1 MNESEVVKLEKI
13 TKQFGMVVANSNVDL
28 TLRKGEIHALLGENG
43 AGKSTLMNM
52 LSGIYT
58 PDSGSICVRGEKV
71 HFASPKDAIGYGI
84 GMVHQHFKLVD
95 DFTAR
100 ENIIAGTNN
109 SRFTVGSKEEA
120 KIKALCEKYNL
131 IIDLNKR
138 VCDMSVSEKQMLE
151 IIKVIYRGCDI
162 LILDEPTAVLTPQ
175 EVEVLFDIVRRMK
188 KEGCAVVIITHKLH
202 EVMALCD
209 CVTVLRKGTTIE
221 TLKIKE
227 TNPRHLTELMVGSKT
242 ELSISRP
249 KVKDKKTIYEAKNLF
264 AKNKEGIN
272 VLDNVSLA
280 IRSGEILGVAGV
292 AGSGQKELCEA
303 LVGLYKLQS
312 GNILYKGEDITGEA
326 PRKIFKR
333 GISMSFIP
341 EDRLGMG
348 LVGSMDIVD
357 NLLLKEYH
365 TQKGFLLKKNGV
377 KDKAKALVEKLEVKT
392 PSIFH
397 PVKML
402 SGGNIQKVLL
412 GREIEASPEV
422 IITAYA
428 VRGLDVGAT
437 HQIYDLLNE
446 QKSKGVGV
454 LFIGEDLDVLLQLCD
469 RIMVMCDGRVT
480 GIVKAEK
487 TTKEELGMMMSGHK
501 EDLEI
506 GEEKEINY
514 AS

>member
-1 MNESEVVKLEKI
+1 MNESVVVKLDKI
-13 TKQFGMVVANSNVDL
+13 TKQFGQVLANENVDL

-58 PDSGSICVRGEKV
+58 PDSGSIFVRGEKV
-71 HFASPKDAIGYGI
+71 YFTSPKQAIAHGI

-95 DFTAR
+95 SFTAR
-100 ENIIAGTNN
+100 ENIIAGTK
-109 SRFTVGSKEEA
+109 SCALTVGHRE
-120 KIKALCEKYNL
+120 IHQIQALCDKYSL
-131 IIDLNKR
+131 TLDLNKK

-175 EVEVLFDIVRRMK
+175 EVEVLFKIVRRMK

-202 EVMALCD
+202 EVMKLCD

-221 TLKIKE
+221 TVKIEK
-227 TNPRHLTELMVGSKT
+227 TNPKHLTELMVGCAT
-242 ELSISRP
+242 DLSITRP
-249 KVKDKKTIYEAKNLF
+249 EPQNVQNIYEGKHLVAM
-264 AKNKEGIN
+264 NKEGLKI
-272 VLDNVSLA
+272 LDDVSLE
-280 IRSGEILGVAGV
+280 IKTGEILGVAGI

-303 LVGLYKLQS
+303 LVGLYKLKS
-312 GNILYKGEDITGEA
+312 GEMIYKGENITGEA

-333 GISMSFIP
+333 GITMSFIP

-348 LVGSMDIVD
+348 LIGSMDIVD

-365 TQKGFLLKKNGV
+365 IQKGFFLSKNKV
-377 KDKAKALVEKLEVKT
+377 KEKATDLVDKLSVKT

-412 GREIEASPEV
+412 GREIEANPEV
-422 IITAYA
+422 LITAYA

-437 HQIYDLLNE
+437 HQIYDLINE
-446 QKSKGVGV
+446 QKEKGVGV

-469 RIMVMCDGRVT
+469 RIMVMCNGKVT
-480 GIVKAEK
+480 GVVKASEA
-487 TTKEELGMMMSGHK
+487 TKEQIGMMMSGHVEEDK
-501 EDLEI
+501 EV
-506 GEEKEINY
+506 NH